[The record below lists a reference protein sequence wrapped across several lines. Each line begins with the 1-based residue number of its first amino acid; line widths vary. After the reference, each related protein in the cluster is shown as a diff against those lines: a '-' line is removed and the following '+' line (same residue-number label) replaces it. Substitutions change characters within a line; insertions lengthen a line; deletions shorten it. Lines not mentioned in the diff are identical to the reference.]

1 MLLNFH
7 KCTDHSNQLSKS
19 GSKPTLPCTNI
30 QAINGDN
37 TFQAFDEQKKKEV
50 N

>member
-7 KCTDHSNQLSKS
+7 KRTGHSNQLSKS

-30 QAINGDN
+30 QEINGDN
-37 TFQAFDEQKKKEV
+37 AFDEKTGVCQ
-50 N
+50 